1 MFGFALDTGNTPEII
16 SLIDQVY
23 NIEGSNGIV
32 YKKVRLVN
40 VHDIPALM
48 SVVEKAYKM
57 DLNNGFIYRL
67 DQQKKILSGTFI
79 SDIKISKSKK
89 ISF

>member
-23 NIEGSNGIV
+23 NIEGSNGIA

-40 VHDIPALM
+40 VHDIPALI
-48 SVVEKAYKM
+48 SVVENASKM
-57 DLNNGFIYRL
+57 YLNNGFIYRL

-79 SDIKISKSKK
+79 K
-89 ISF
+89 